1 MVTIG
6 APAPVAPLSI
16 PPSAKAINIAI
27 IVMVSKIKGEKLYSF
42 KTNFP
47 KCWLLLI

>member
-6 APAPVAPLSI
+6 APAPVAPFKI
-16 PPSAKAINIAI
+16 PPKAKATNIAI
-27 IVMVSKIKGEKLYSF
+27 IVIVSKTKRNKLYNF

-47 KCWLLLI
+47 KCWFSLI